1 MEISQKIAVVTG
13 ASSGLGA
20 AFADALVAKGAI
32 VYGLARNL
40 DKLNALQ
47 EQLGKT
53 FIPVKMD
60 ITDQKAIVA
69 WVKKTFSDA
78 HIPNI
83 LINNAGAG
91 FFNKIDELPL
101 QHWHDMINTN
111 LNGVFY
117 ISSNIVPLMKMN
129 NASCHIINIGSI
141 LGKTTRPD
149 SAAYSATKYGI
160 QGFSEALSKEL
171 RTHNI
176 KVTCVNPGSIETRFF
191 EQSGIQPHSN
201 MLQPNEIAS
210 LIIHII
216 ETPCNMLIDEITL
229 RPLQPKMNQGEQK
242 EPSSPVCYA
251 NSSEVRKEFRAEE
264 QFKAKLVSIQIEQKD
279 NPKLNIDDEQNLHKK
294 NI

>member
-1 MEISQKIAVVTG
+1 MEIKEKTAVVTG

-20 AFADALVAKGAI
+20 ALAHALVAKGAT

-47 EQLGKT
+47 KQLGKT

-60 ITDQKAIVA
+60 ITNQKAVA
-69 WVKKTFSDA
+69 VWVKKTFSDA
-78 HIPNI
+78 KIPNI

-91 FFNKIDELPL
+91 YFNKIDELPL
-101 QHWHDMINTN
+101 QHWYDMINTN
-111 LNGVFY
+111 LNGAFY
-117 ISSNIVPLMKMN
+117 ISSNIVPFMKKN
-129 NASCHIINIGSI
+129 HVSCHIINIGSI

-171 RTHNI
+171 RAYNI

-191 EQSGIQPHSN
+191 EQSGIEPHSN
-201 MLQPNEIAS
+201 MLQPIDIAA
-210 LIIHII
+210 LIIHVL

-229 RPLQPKMNQGEQK
+229 RPLQPKMKWEEQR

-251 NSSEVRKEFRAEE
+251 NSSEVRKEFRDEVPIKVK
-264 QFKAKLVSIQIEQKD
+264 FVPTPIKQKD
-279 NPKLNIDDEQNLHKK
+279 KK
-294 NI
+294 H

>member
-20 AFADALVAKGAI
+20 AFAGALVAKGAI

-40 DKLNALQ
+40 DKLDALQ
-47 EQLGKT
+47 KQLGKS

-69 WVKKTFSDA
+69 WVKKTFSDDLL
-78 HIPNI
+78 PNI

-91 FFNKIDELPL
+91 YFGKIDELPL

-117 ISSNIVPLMKMN
+117 ISSNLVPLMKMN

-160 QGFSEALSKEL
+160 QGFSEALSNEL
-171 RTHNI
+171 RPCNI
-176 KVTCVNPGSIETRFF
+176 KVTCVNPGSIETHFF
-191 EQSGIQPHSN
+191 EQSGIEPHSN
-201 MLQPNEIAS
+201 MLQPKDIAAF
-210 LIIHII
+210 IIHVL
-216 ETPCNMLIDEITL
+216 ETPGNMLIDEITL
-229 RPLQPKMNQGEQK
+229 RPLQPKMKQEEQGV
-242 EPSSPVCYA
+242 PSSPVCYA
-251 NSSEVRKEFRAEE
+251 NSSEVRKEFRDGGSL
-264 QFKAKLVSIQIEQKD
+264 KAKFVTTHIKSKD
-279 NPKLNIDDEQNLHKK
+279 GTN
-294 NI
+294 

>member
-1 MEISQKIAVVTG
+1 MELSQKIAVVTG

-20 AFADALVAKGAI
+20 AFAGALIAKGAI

-47 EQLGKT
+47 KQLGKT

-69 WVKKTFSDA
+69 WVKKTFSDT

-129 NASCHIINIGSI
+129 NSSSHIINIGSI

-176 KVTCVNPGSIETRFF
+176 KVTCVNPGSIETHFF
-191 EQSGIQPHSN
+191 EQSGIKPHSN
-201 MLQPNEIAS
+201 MLQPNDIAAF
-210 LIIHII
+210 IIHVI

-229 RPLQPKMNQGEQK
+229 RPLQPKMNQEEQK

-251 NSSEVRKEFRAEE
+251 NSSEVRKEFRTE
-264 QFKAKLVSIQIEQKD
+264 K
-279 NPKLNIDDEQNLHKK
+279 
-294 NI
+294 

>member
-20 AFADALVAKGAI
+20 AFAGALVAKGAI

-40 DKLNALQ
+40 DKLDALQ
-47 EQLGKT
+47 KQLGKS

-69 WVKKTFSDA
+69 WVKKTFSDDLL
-78 HIPNI
+78 PNI

-91 FFNKIDELPL
+91 YFNKIDELPL
-101 QHWHDMINTN
+101 QQWHDMINTN

-117 ISSNIVPLMKMN
+117 ISSNLVPLMKKN

-171 RTHNI
+171 RPCNI
-176 KVTCVNPGSIETRFF
+176 KVTCVNPGSIETHFF
-191 EQSGIQPHSN
+191 EQSGIEPHSN
-201 MLQPNEIAS
+201 MLQPKDIAAF
-210 LIIHII
+210 IIHVL
-216 ETPCNMLIDEITL
+216 ETPGNMLIDEITL
-229 RPLQPKMNQGEQK
+229 RPLQPKLKQEQQR

-251 NSSEVRKEFRAEE
+251 NSSDVRKEFRDEGSPL
-264 QFKAKLVSIQIEQKD
+264 KAKSVSTHIKPKD
-279 NPKLNIDDEQNLHKK
+279 EPN
-294 NI
+294 